1 METNPDKPEFTLELI
16 NAHLEELTNQK
27 ESDTPLDKWKE
38 LRMTNESHYPIPEPM
53 IAINGESIA
62 TAGNLMVISGIQ
74 KSAKTSISM
83 IFLCGFIR
91 GKLEPMD
98 GVPPE
103 MMLQP
108 AGTKANLHFDTEQAK
123 HKYLSNIK
131 AMGRRLNKTDIPENL
146 YAYSLRGQSIDDSL
160 SIIEHVFRLAEKEC
174 NGIHSCFID
183 GIADLVNSVNDELE
197 SNKVIKFFD
206 DLATRYNCLVVA
218 VIHRNPN
225 DSKVRGHLGSQL
237 LRKAEA
243 ILCVKKEN
251 DFSYIEPEDLRTAS
265 NGDIPKL
272 IFQYQKDKGYHVC
285 VGESSTVEQPT
296 KIEYFENLLD
306 IIFSET
312 ETLRYSELANQIAK
326 FTSKSVESAKKYIKE
341 MQGLDMIFCPKR
353 GLYQRQIIDTN

>member
-1 METNPDKPEFTLELI
+1 METNPEKPEFTLEMMKQ
-16 NAHLEELTNQK
+16 HLDDLTNQI

-62 TAGNLMVISGIQ
+62 TAGNLVVISGIQ

-83 IFLCGFIR
+83 IFLACFIR
-91 GKLEPMD
+91 AFLQPVD
-98 GVPPE
+98 GVPSQI
-103 MMLQP
+103 MGQP

-123 HKYLSNIK
+123 HKYFSNIK
-131 AMGRRLNKTDIPENL
+131 AMLRRLGKTDIPKNL
-146 YAYSLRGQSIDDSL
+146 YAYSLRGQSIEDSL
-160 SIIEHVFRLAEKEC
+160 AIIENTFVLAEKEC
-174 NGIHSCFID
+174 GGIHSCFID

-197 SNKVIKFFD
+197 SNKIIKFFE
-206 DLATRYNCLVVA
+206 DLATNYNCLVVA

-272 IFQYQKDKGYHVC
+272 IFQYQKEKGYHVC
-285 VGESSTVEQPT
+285 IGESSTIEPTT
-296 KIEYFENLLD
+296 KIEMYENLLD
-306 IIFSET
+306 MIFSET
-312 ETLRYSELANQIAK
+312 ETLRYSDLANQIAK
-326 FTSKSVESAKKYIKE
+326 FTSKSAESAKKYIRE
-341 MQGLDMIFCPKR
+341 MQSFDMIFCPKK
-353 GLYQRQIIDTN
+353 GQYQRQIIEEN

>member
-1 METNPDKPEFTLELI
+1 MNLEPNKPKITIDLIQAHMADLANQIESETV
-16 NAHLEELTNQK
+16 
-27 ESDTPLDKWKE
+27 LDKWKA
-38 LRMTNESHYPIPEPM
+38 LRMTNESRYPIPEPM
-53 IAINGESIA
+53 ISINGESIA

-83 IFLCGFIR
+83 IFLSGFIR
-91 GKLEPMD
+91 GSIEPID
-98 GVPPE
+98 GVPSE
-103 MMLQP
+103 MMIQP

-131 AMGRRLNKTDIPENL
+131 AMGKRLGKTEIPKNL

-160 SIIEHVFRLAEKEC
+160 AIIESTFILAKQEC
-174 NGIHSCFID
+174 GDIHSCFID

-197 SNKVIKFFD
+197 SNKIIKFFE
-206 DLATRYNCLVVA
+206 DLATNYNCLVVA

-251 DFSYIEPEDLRTAS
+251 DLSYIEPEDLRTAS

-272 IFQYQKDKGYHVC
+272 MFQYQKDKGYHVC
-285 VGESSTVEQPT
+285 IGENSQQQQPT
-296 KIEYFENLLD
+296 KIEMFENLLD
-306 IIFSET
+306 IIFNET
-312 ETLRYSELANQIAK
+312 ETFKYSELANLIAK
-326 FTSKSVESAKKYIKE
+326 FTSKSEESAKKYIKE
-341 MQGLDMIFCPKR
+341 MMGLEMIFCPKR
-353 GLYQRQIIDTN
+353 GLYQRLIIEEN